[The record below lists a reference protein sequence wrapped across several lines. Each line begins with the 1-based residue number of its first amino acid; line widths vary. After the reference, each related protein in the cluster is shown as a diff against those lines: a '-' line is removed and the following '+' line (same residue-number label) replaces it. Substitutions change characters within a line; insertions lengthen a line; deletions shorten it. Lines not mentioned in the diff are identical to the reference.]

1 MNNWQGMVELVMI
14 VECIVCI
21 LFFSG
26 CFNAWLFSF
35 YSLEF
40 FFFFL
45 ICFHLVV
52 NLTVNFVIL
61 REIKYWFIYIE
72 ICFC

>member
-40 FFFFL
+40 FFFF
-45 ICFHLVV
+45 F
-52 NLTVNFVIL
+52 
-61 REIKYWFIYIE
+61 
-72 ICFC
+72 